1 MSIKNCR
8 LREKRVGNPVKN
20 CNDSRNAK
28 SFYVRS
34 SLIATLLL
42 PCHCLTI
49 FSFFSK
55 LLVVV
60 GEFLFEFGTRVEKV
74 FVMIILCWSL
84 STQSLERVSP
94 QQETTGLF
102 YSLTR
107 SAVP

>member
-8 LREKRVGNPVKN
+8 LREKRVGNAVKN

-28 SFYVRS
+28 RFYVRS

-49 FSFFSK
+49 FSFFFSK
-55 LLVVV
+55 LLLVVV
-60 GEFLFEFGTRVEKV
+60 GEFLFAYGTRVEKV
-74 FVMIILCWSL
+74 MIILCWTL

-102 YSLTR
+102 DSLTR